1 MAASFY
7 ILYSS
12 TADQY
17 YVGHTTDILLER
29 LRKHKSNHKGYT
41 GRFHDWEIVYSEQF
55 ETKKLA
61 YAREREVKSWKSK
74 KRIVSLIAGSK
85 HPGN

>member
-1 MAASFY
+1 MLAIPLIFY
-7 ILYSS
+7 WKDYVS
-12 TADQY
+12 TSPI
-17 YVGHTTDILLER
+17 T
-29 LRKHKSNHKGYT
+29 KGYT

-85 HPGN
+85 HPGI